1 MEQNQTIDIS
11 GNSINSTNS
20 TNINPDKLKD
30 IMNKTQKDGAEK
42 VSKLNSCED
51 DILLHDVLINIIKEG
66 DAQFKAQTGR
76 NMTYA
81 EMRMM
86 FG

>member
-1 MEQNQTIDIS
+1 
-11 GNSINSTNS
+11 
-20 TNINPDKLKD
+20 
-30 IMNKTQKDGAEK
+30 MNKTQKDGAEK